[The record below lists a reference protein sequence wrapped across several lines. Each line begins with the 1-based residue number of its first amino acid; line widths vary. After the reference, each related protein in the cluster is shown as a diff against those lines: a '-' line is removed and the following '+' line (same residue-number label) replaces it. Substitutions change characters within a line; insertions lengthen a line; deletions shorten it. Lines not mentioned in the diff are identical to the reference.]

1 MEMET
6 ASSPLLTLS
15 VWSSYIAINFTLA
28 FLTYVAHW
36 PPKSWN
42 FWINVVTTTIGTV
55 FNEFPFY
62 IISFKV
68 WMWFAVI
75 IMDAW
80 IVVSFSKSPLI
91 LLLAFTSEIFTTS
104 ILSHNFY
111 KNYKSR
117 RIVHAYTHTFERYG
131 PELPNITS
139 TNFWLRFM
147 LPIYIPTNVKVFR
160 NITYGTLQ
168 ELQEIGKENASYLKL
183 DVYVPKHVKK
193 ADRRPIMLFIHGGS
207 WIAMDKSIPFPQPF
221 YLSSNGW
228 IVCSINYRLAP
239 KNPYPA
245 CLIDCKRALRW
256 IKENI
261 ASYGGDPN
269 FVAVSGDSA
278 GGHLAALMS
287 LTANDKC
294 YQPGFE
300 DVDTKV
306 QACACINGVYDVTNK
321 HNAFTPLFTK
331 WFVKEIC
338 GKSGDEDE
346 KDVRDMLE
354 NASPE
359 ILVERKGN
367 NDEKIV
373 PFLVFHGDNDQLVNI
388 KSCREFIK
396 TFRKYSPKSDLVYIE
411 FPGAHHAYHSVS
423 SPRTHYSLIAMLR
436 FLNWVYHTSSS
447 NNITTDFN
455 GKKKLI
461 NVEEDKYRFK
471 SLDNLVPII

>member
-1 MEMET
+1 MAIET
-6 ASSPLLTLS
+6 PSPLLTVN
-15 VWSSYIAINFTLA
+15 VWTSYIIINFSLA
-28 FLTYVAHW
+28 FFTYVARW

-55 FNEFPFY
+55 FNEFPLY
-62 IISFKV
+62 IISLKV
-68 WMWFAVI
+68 WMWFAVV
-75 IMDAW
+75 IMEAW
-80 IVVSFSKSPLI
+80 IVVSITKSPLI
-91 LLLAFTSEIFTTS
+91 HFLAFTSEIFTIF
-104 ILSHNFY
+104 ILAHNFY

-117 RIVHAYTHTFERYG
+117 RIVHAYTHTFEHYG
-131 PELPNITS
+131 PELSNITS

-147 LPIYIPTNVKVFR
+147 LPLYLPTNVKVFR

-168 ELQEIGKENASYLKL
+168 ELQEVGKENASYLKL
-183 DVYVPKHVKK
+183 DIYVPKHVKK

-207 WIAMDKSIPFPQPF
+207 WITMDKSIPFPQPF

-261 ASYGGDPN
+261 DSYGGDPN
-269 FVAVSGDSA
+269 FIAVSGDSA

-287 LTANDKC
+287 LTMNDKC

-300 DVDTKV
+300 YADTNV
-306 QACACINGVYDVTNK
+306 QACVCINGVYDVTNQ

-331 WFVKEIC
+331 WFVKIIC
-338 GKSGDEDE
+338 GKSFDENGNDARE
-346 KDVRDMLE
+346 MLE

-359 ILVERKGN
+359 ILVKRKVD

-388 KSCREFIK
+388 KCCREFIK
-396 TFRKYSPKSDLVYIE
+396 TFRKYAPKSDLVYIE

-423 SPRTHYSLIAMLR
+423 SPRNHYSLIAILR
-436 FLNWVYHTSSS
+436 FLNWVYHTSSGS
-447 NNITTDFN
+447 NNITDLN
-455 GKKKLI
+455 GKKILFKGK
-461 NVEEDKYRFK
+461 EE
-471 SLDNLVPII
+471 